1 MMTIMGIESINHST
15 SNESLDL
22 GPKSMLSPPARCQIA
37 EEPNVYGWSDQ
48 PQTVRLACTGL

>member
-22 GPKSMLSPPARCQIA
+22 GPKSMLSQPVRFQIA

-48 PQTVRLACTGL
+48 PQTLRLA